1 MLEKRD
7 GYEAWIT
14 SGFRRS
20 TEDNYK
26 IGYKLFIRFMNETEG
41 GSWDDKRLIRE
52 REEDLRTRTFVFEH
66 KLLEFFEWM
75 KTLVQEDREVL
86 VQRRK
91 YRTKPYKIKIKGGNK
106 LSDNTRAAYTH
117 GVRSFF
123 SFHRL
128 DLKFTRQQSR
138 ILNREPKPVIRYY
151 DFTLQ
156 DIKRMARIARPKER
170 YILLVGRSI
179 GLRAGDFVSL
189 KQGSFLAHF
198 DEEPP
203 CSLGEIWTEKE
214 GAYAKPFLDADAKE
228 AAESWLTILK
238 AKGCYDPEKCM
249 IEIEE
254 EELTQNLKR
263 LVKRARIETGGEQ
276 IRFHSLRVFLV
287 TRLSKVL
294 EENRWKQIVGK
305 KVPEKAYVKP
315 FEIREDFKK
324 VIPLIAVSNQS
335 LVRNEDLMKLQREV
349 ATLHARLRERTDP
362 LLNDIERLLQ
372 LPAGREFFS
381 SLVKEAKEKLAE
393 IAKLKKVD

>member
-7 GYEAWIT
+7 GYEAWIN
-14 SGFRRS
+14 SGFRSS
-20 TEDNYK
+20 TVDNYK
-26 IGYKLFIRFMNETEG
+26 LGYKLFIRFMNETEG
-41 GSWDDKRLIRE
+41 GGWDDKRLIRE
-52 REEDLRTRTFVFEH
+52 REEDLRTRTFAFEH

-91 YRTKPYKIKIKGGNK
+91 YRTKPYKIKIKGGNG
-106 LSDNTRAAYTH
+106 LSDNTRATYTH

-123 SFHRL
+123 SFHRF

-138 ILNREPKPVIRYY
+138 ILNREPKPIIRYY
-151 DFTLQ
+151 DFTLE
-156 DIKRMARIARPKER
+156 DIKRMTRIAKPKER

-238 AKGCYDPEKCM
+238 AKGCYDPEKRM

-305 KVPEKAYVKP
+305 KVPEKVYVKP
-315 FEIREDFKK
+315 FEIHEDFKK
-324 VIPLIAVSNQS
+324 VIPLIAVSDQS
-335 LVRNEDLMKLQREV
+335 FGSRDELEMLRREV
-349 ATLHARLRERTDP
+349 KHLREERTPISKEDMET
-362 LLNDIERLLQ
+362 LKHLLQ
-372 LPAGREFFS
+372 M
-381 SLVKEAKEKLAE
+381 VKQGK
-393 IAKLKKVD
+393 ITIN

>member
-7 GYEAWIT
+7 GYEAWIN

-20 TEDNYK
+20 TVDNYK
-26 IGYKLFIRFMNETEG
+26 LGYKLFIRFMNETEG
-41 GSWDDKRLIRE
+41 GGWDDKRLIRE
-52 REEDLRTRTFVFEH
+52 REEDLRTRTFAVEH

-91 YRTKPYKIKIKGGNK
+91 YRTTPYKIKIKGGNG
-106 LSDNTRAAYTH
+106 LSDNTRATYTH

-138 ILNREPKPVIRYY
+138 ILNREPKPIIRYY
-151 DFTLQ
+151 DFTLE
-156 DIKRMARIARPKER
+156 DIKRMTRIAKPKER

-238 AKGCYDPEKCM
+238 AKGCYDPEKRM

-276 IRFHSLRVFLV
+276 IRFHSLRVFLI

-324 VIPLIAVSNQS
+324 VIPLIAVSDQS
-335 LVRNEDLMKLQREV
+335 FGSRDELEMLRREV
-349 ATLHARLRERTDP
+349 KHLREERTPISKEDMET
-362 LLNDIERLLQ
+362 LKHLLQ
-372 LPAGREFFS
+372 M
-381 SLVKEAKEKLAE
+381 VKQGK
-393 IAKLKKVD
+393 ITIN

>member
-7 GYEAWIT
+7 GYEAWIN

-20 TEDNYK
+20 TVDNYK
-26 IGYKLFIRFMNETEG
+26 LGYKLFIRFMNETEG
-41 GSWDDKRLIRE
+41 GGWDDKRLIRE
-52 REEDLRTRTFVFEH
+52 REEDLRTRTFALEH

-91 YRTKPYKIKIKGGNK
+91 YRTTPYKIKIKGGNE
-106 LSDNTRAAYTH
+106 LSDNTRATYTH

-138 ILNREPKPVIRYY
+138 ILNREPKPIIRYY
-151 DFTLQ
+151 DFTLE
-156 DIKRMARIARPKER
+156 DIKSMTRIAKPKER
-170 YILLVGRSI
+170 YILLVARSI
-179 GLRAGDFVSL
+179 GLRAGDFVNL

-238 AKGCYDPEKCM
+238 AKGCYDPEKRM

-276 IRFHSLRVFLV
+276 IRFHSLRVFLI

-315 FEIREDFKK
+315 FEIHEDFKK
-324 VIPLIAVSNQS
+324 VIPLIAVS
-335 LVRNEDLMKLQREV
+335 DLSFGSRDELEMLRREV
-349 ATLHARLRERTDP
+349 KHLREERTPISKEDMET
-362 LLNDIERLLQ
+362 LKHLLQ
-372 LPAGREFFS
+372 M
-381 SLVKEAKEKLAE
+381 VKQGK
-393 IAKLKKVD
+393 ITIN

>member
-7 GYEAWIT
+7 GYEAWMN

-52 REEDLRTRTFVFEH
+52 REEDLRTRTFAFEQ

-91 YRTKPYKIKIKGGNK
+91 YRTKPYKIKIKGGNE
-106 LSDNTRAAYTH
+106 LSDNTRATYTH

-138 ILNREPKPVIRYY
+138 ILNREPKPIISYY

-156 DIKRMARIARPKER
+156 DIKRMTRIAKPKER

-238 AKGCYDPEKCM
+238 AKGCYDPEKRM

-315 FEIREDFKK
+315 FKIQEDFKK
-324 VIPLIAVSNQS
+324 VIPLIAVS
-335 LVRNEDLMKLQREV
+335 DLSFGSRDELEMLRREV
-349 ATLHARLRERTDP
+349 KHLREERTPISKEDMET
-362 LLNDIERLLQ
+362 LKHLLQ
-372 LPAGREFFS
+372 M
-381 SLVKEAKEKLAE
+381 VKQGK
-393 IAKLKKVD
+393 ITIN

>member
-7 GYEAWIT
+7 GYEAWIN
-14 SGFRRS
+14 SGFRKS
-20 TEDNYK
+20 TVDNYK
-26 IGYKLFIRFMNETEG
+26 LGYKLFIRFMNETEG
-41 GSWDDKRLIRE
+41 GGWDDKRLIRE
-52 REEDLRTRTFVFEH
+52 REEDLRTRTFAFEH

-91 YRTKPYKIKIKGGNK
+91 YRTTPYKIKIKGGNG
-106 LSDNTRAAYTH
+106 LSDNTRATYTH

-138 ILNREPKPVIRYY
+138 ILNREPKPIIRYY

-156 DIKRMARIARPKER
+156 DIKRMTRIAKPKER

-238 AKGCYDPEKCM
+238 AKGCYDPEKRM

-324 VIPLIAVSNQS
+324 VIPLIAVSDQS
-335 LVRNEDLMKLQREV
+335 FGSRDELEMLRREV
-349 ATLHARLRERTDP
+349 KHLREERTPISKEDMET
-362 LLNDIERLLQ
+362 LKHLLQ
-372 LPAGREFFS
+372 M
-381 SLVKEAKEKLAE
+381 VKQGK
-393 IAKLKKVD
+393 ITIN